1 MMESKSLGNGDLAKK
16 LTVEGCKVS
25 ASAKEK
31 IEKAGGSIAD
41 DSAGSGVNLDASS
54 P

>member
-1 MMESKSLGNGDLAKK
+1 MMELKFLGNGDLAKK

-31 IEKAGGSIAD
+31 IEKAGGSIVETQQA
-41 DSAGSGVNLDASS
+41 AE
-54 P
+54 

>member
-1 MMESKSLGNGDLAKK
+1 MMVSKFLGNGDLAKK

-41 DSAGSGVNLDASS
+41 AQKAAE
-54 P
+54 